1 MIKFSIPSFF
11 LKISVVMEHKYVFIS
26 YSSAS
31 KAVADVACHILE
43 ECGILCWISPHN
55 IIPDKTWAGN
65 IVLAICECSL
75 IVLIY
80 SEDYNSP
87 SQVANEMGN
96 TFSHSKIIITFM
108 VDSTSMN
115 NDFNNY
121 LSRKYWLVTFPGYK
135 QMLMPL
141 VEAVATKIRVEIQ
154 RPQPSP
160 ELRQRVGKHPVPRT
174 YPQPVVNTKRP
185 WMEWCATS
193 SVRSNSTTEWQLLLL
208 LSVEAYVPERTQ
220 PVKKDRGRR
229 MLRRY

>member
-1 MIKFSIPSFF
+1 
-11 LKISVVMEHKYVFIS
+11 
-26 YSSAS
+26 
-31 KAVADVACHILE
+31 
-43 ECGILCWISPHN
+43 
-55 IIPDKTWAGN
+55 
-65 IVLAICECSL
+65 
-75 IVLIY
+75 
-80 SEDYNSP
+80 
-87 SQVANEMGN
+87 
-96 TFSHSKIIITFM
+96 
-108 VDSTSMN
+108 
-115 NDFNNY
+115 
-121 LSRKYWLVTFPGYK
+121 
-135 QMLMPL
+135 MLMPL

>member
-1 MIKFSIPSFF
+1 
-11 LKISVVMEHKYVFIS
+11 MEHKYVFIS

-135 QMLMPL
+135 QMLM
-141 VEAVATKIRVEIQ
+141 
-154 RPQPSP
+154 
-160 ELRQRVGKHPVPRT
+160 
-174 YPQPVVNTKRP
+174 
-185 WMEWCATS
+185 
-193 SVRSNSTTEWQLLLL
+193 
-208 LSVEAYVPERTQ
+208 
-220 PVKKDRGRR
+220 
-229 MLRRY
+229 